1 MSELEQRLE
10 RRDDPVHKIREVLER
25 WERRFTVDN
34 PRLMECYLERE
45 PAVLVEFEIDG
56 FLEQSV
62 ARFERAHPICRSNEE
77 ASHCAQGLSVYRLT
91 KCLSGLPSEGPQVG
105 AKSLPGCRPSKLSEG
120 RGARAGYRAGV

>member
-91 KCLSGLPSEGPQVG
+91 KCLSGLPSEGQ
-105 AKSLPGCRPSKLSEG
+105 KSTR
-120 RGARAGYRAGV
+120 V